1 MPAPSGNSRL
11 DYIEIPPSNMRLE
24 LSDGEAEAD
33 NEDVDGRF
41 REVEEERTV
50 GKGAGQSA
58 TRTDGRDDSRDAAPS
73 SSRAPSRASARKSGS
88 TPRRKAAPRRSPAK
102 KKSGG
107 GQTRPVTRS
116 RSAPSDSSKPA
127 GEEADGAFVLAPN
140 PYPQATAGWRLSPGN
155 VEQLQ
160 ASVVGHTVR
169 SALEDDQVHIAG
181 DPALNREFII
191 RATAA
196 ACVPACLDR
205 VE

>member
-11 DYIEIPPSNMRLE
+11 DYIDIPPSNMRLE

-33 NEDVDGRF
+33 NEDVDGRL
-41 REVEEERTV
+41 REVEEERAV
-50 GKGAGQSA
+50 GKGAVQSA

-73 SSRAPSRASARKSGS
+73 SSRAQSRASARKSGS
-88 TPRRKAAPRRSPAK
+88 TLSQKGCTAPVAREEEVRRR
-102 KKSGG
+102 
-107 GQTRPVTRS
+107 
-116 RSAPSDSSKPA
+116 
-127 GEEADGAFVLAPN
+127 ADETP
-140 PYPQATAGWRLSPGN
+140 TAGWRLSPGN

-160 ASVVGHTVR
+160 ASVVGQTVR

-191 RATAA
+191 RATVA
-196 ACVPACLDR
+196 ACVAACLDR